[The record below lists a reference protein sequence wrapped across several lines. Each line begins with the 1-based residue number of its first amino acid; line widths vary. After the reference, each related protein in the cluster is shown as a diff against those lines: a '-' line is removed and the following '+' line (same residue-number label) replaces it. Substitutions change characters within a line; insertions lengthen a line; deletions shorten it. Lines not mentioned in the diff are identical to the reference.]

1 LQGLYFK
8 AGMTFFQR
16 GKSRSKSSEDAK
28 RAVGFFTAVTFAAGF
43 LTLALLPTPYII
55 ERAGPT
61 YDVLGEIDNEP
72 VIQISGAQ
80 SFESEGMLE
89 VLTVS
94 IVGKPGNTPN
104 WIEIALAWLDESQAV
119 VPVELVF
126 PKDRT
131 VEEVTSESSA
141 MMEVSQQDSIA
152 AALNYL
158 GYETPRQVYIAE
170 VVADAAASG
179 KLVAADFLVSLNG
192 EAITDLEQLKLIV
205 TGWDES
211 KPIEVVVDR
220 NGSQVT
226 EMISPTKDSE
236 GNFRMGILIGYKYDF
251 PIEVNLQLGDVGGP
265 SGGMMFALGIIDR
278 LTTEDLTGGLQ
289 IAGTGTINQAGEV
302 GPIGGVLQK
311 LYGASRSG
319 ATVFLAPA
327 QNCSEIVGNV
337 PSGLRVVKIGTLQD
351 AVTALEK
358 LSSNKQLETLPSCTN

>member
-1 LQGLYFK
+1 
-8 AGMTFFQR
+8 MTFFQR

-28 RAVGFFTAVTFAAGF
+28 RAVGFFTAVTFGAGF

-55 ERAGPT
+55 ERPGPT
-61 YDVLGEIDNEP
+61 FDVLGEIDNQQ
-72 VIQISGAQ
+72 VIQISGAE

-94 IVGKPGNTPN
+94 IVGKPNNTPN
-104 WIEIALAWLDESQAV
+104 WIEIALAWADESQSV
-119 VPVELVF
+119 IPVELLF

-170 VVADAAASG
+170 VVADSAASG
-179 KLVAADFLVSLNG
+179 KLVAADFILSLDG
-192 EAITDLEQLKLIV
+192 EEITELEQLKSIV
-205 TGWDES
+205 TNWDQS

-220 NGSQVT
+220 NGSEVT
-226 EMISPTKDSE
+226 EMISPIKDSE

-251 PIEVNLQLGDVGGP
+251 PIDVNLELGDVGGP

-278 LTTEDLTGGLQ
+278 LTEQDLTGGLH

-302 GPIGGVLQK
+302 GPIGGIIQK

-327 QNCSEIVGNV
+327 DNCAEIAGNV
-337 PSGLRVVKIGTLQD
+337 PAGLRVVKIETLQD
-351 AVTALEK
+351 AITALEK
-358 LSSNKQLETLPSCTN
+358 LSSNKEVDSIPSCTN

>member
-1 LQGLYFK
+1 
-8 AGMTFFQR
+8 MTFFQR

-179 KLVAADFLVSLNG
+179 KLVAADFLVSLNS
-192 EAITDLEQLKLIV
+192 EAITDLEQLKSIV

-251 PIEVNLQLGDVGGP
+251 PIVVDLQLGDVGGP

-278 LTTEDLTGGLQ
+278 LTTEDLTGGLH

-319 ATVFLAPA
+319 ATVFLSPA

>member
-1 LQGLYFK
+1 LQGLYIK

-192 EAITDLEQLKLIV
+192 EAITDLEQLKSIV

-251 PIEVNLQLGDVGGP
+251 PIEVDLQLGDVGGP

-278 LTTEDLTGGLQ
+278 LTTEDLTGGLH

-327 QNCSEIVGNV
+327 ENCAEIAGNV

>member
-1 LQGLYFK
+1 
-8 AGMTFFQR
+8 MTFFQR

-192 EAITDLEQLKLIV
+192 EAITDLEQLKSIV

-251 PIEVNLQLGDVGGP
+251 PIEVDLQLGDVGGP

-278 LTTEDLTGGLQ
+278 LTTEDLTGGLH

-327 QNCSEIVGNV
+327 ENCAEIAGNV